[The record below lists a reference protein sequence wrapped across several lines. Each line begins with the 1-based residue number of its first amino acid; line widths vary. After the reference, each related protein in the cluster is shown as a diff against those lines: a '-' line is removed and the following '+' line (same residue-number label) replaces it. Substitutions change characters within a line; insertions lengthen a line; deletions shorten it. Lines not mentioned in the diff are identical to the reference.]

1 MDRWLY
7 FGFTL
12 MLVIILAVIIF
23 YYFNPK
29 RSPNEKEKTEKPKYR
44 MLDDE

>member
-1 MDRWLY
+1 MDRWVY
-7 FGFTL
+7 FGFTV
-12 MLVIILAVIIF
+12 MLVVILAVIIF

-29 RSPNEKEKTEKPKYR
+29 RNPKDKERTENPKFR